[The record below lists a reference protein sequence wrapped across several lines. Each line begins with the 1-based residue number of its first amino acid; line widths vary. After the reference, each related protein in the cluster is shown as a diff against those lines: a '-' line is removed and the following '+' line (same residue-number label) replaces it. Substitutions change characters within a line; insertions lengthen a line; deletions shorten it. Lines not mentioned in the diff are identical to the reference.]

1 MKGIDLG
8 NLGNDRRLSA
18 SCHGIAHNYSYHWGH
33 PDPYLGPRVHQPQ
46 VAGDTVSK
54 GPLKGSA
61 LKPIQKWGDQVVAG
75 KEEFYNYFISLIES
89 QCTERILNKITKA
102 INETFVG
109 LKCALQGSKICIV

>member
-46 VAGDTVSK
+46 VVGDTVSK

-61 LKPIQKWGDQVVAG
+61 LKPIQKWGDQVVAVVH
-75 KEEFYNYFISLIES
+75 L
-89 QCTERILNKITKA
+89 LKA
-102 INETFVG
+102 P
-109 LKCALQGSKICIV
+109 QGHLHWHPQNCPIHQVHQGQ